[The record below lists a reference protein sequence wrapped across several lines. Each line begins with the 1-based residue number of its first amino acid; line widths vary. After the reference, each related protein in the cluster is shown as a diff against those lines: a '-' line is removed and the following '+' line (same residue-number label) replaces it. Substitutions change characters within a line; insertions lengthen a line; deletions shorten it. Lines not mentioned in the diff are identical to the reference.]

1 MPNATETL
9 AQRVKGRITTVLL
22 ETIGMLGES
31 SREVEM
37 LRKAI
42 DQIDEQHYNGALHYL
57 TVARRTVAKRTDFAG
72 TRTNLSTKIARLEGY
87 AGALLL
93 VASDEY
99 DGERL
104 TIAGV

>member
-57 TVARRTVAKRTDFAG
+57 TVARRSVEKRTDFGASD
-72 TRTNLSTKIARLEGY
+72 TFAIKISRLEGY